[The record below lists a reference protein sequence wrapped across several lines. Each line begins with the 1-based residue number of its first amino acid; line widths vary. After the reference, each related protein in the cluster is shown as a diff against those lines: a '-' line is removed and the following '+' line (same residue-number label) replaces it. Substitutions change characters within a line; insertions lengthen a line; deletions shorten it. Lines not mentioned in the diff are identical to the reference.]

1 MSQKILLSHGS
12 GGKLMNE
19 FINEII
25 REILGPQAIQLDDS
39 AVLKVNSQIAFTTD
53 SFTVDPIFFP
63 GGDIGKL
70 AVNGTVND
78 LAVMGAEPLY
88 LSCALILEEGL
99 ELDVLKKILFSM
111 REAAEYAGVKIVTG
125 DTKVVE
131 SGKVDKIFI
140 NTAGIGIFK
149 KKLQRGLIKPD
160 DKVIINGSIG
170 EHGIAVI
177 AKRNNIGVENLVS
190 DCAPLNHLIKKII
203 DICPE
208 GIKFMR
214 DATRG
219 GLAAILNEIV
229 QDKKFSIKLYEE
241 RIPVKE
247 EVRGICEL
255 LGLDPL
261 YVANEGKVVVIVA
274 PECAKEVLL
283 AMKEVKEGKEAVVIG
298 EVTEEFPG
306 SVYLETVIGSKRPV
320 PMPIGEQLPRIC

>member
-1 MSQKILLSHGS
+1 MSEKILLSHGS

-19 FINEII
+19 FINKII
-25 REILGPQAIQLDDS
+25 KEILGPQVIQLDDS

-78 LAVMGAEPLY
+78 LAVMGAKPLY

-99 ELDVLKKILFSM
+99 DLDILKKILFSM

-131 SGKVDKIFI
+131 SGKADKIFI
-140 NTAGIGIFK
+140 NTAGIGIFEK
-149 KKLQRGLIKPD
+149 SPQRRPIKPG

-170 EHGIAVI
+170 DHGIAVM
-177 AKRNNIGVENLVS
+177 AKRNNINVENLVS

-203 DICPE
+203 EVCPE

-219 GLAAILNEIV
+219 GLAAVLNEIV
-229 QDKKFSIKLYEE
+229 QGKNFSIKLYEE
-241 RIPVKE
+241 KIPIKE
-247 EVRGICEL
+247 EVRGVCEL
-255 LGLDPL
+255 LGLDPF
-261 YVANEGKVVVIVA
+261 YVANEGKVVVIVS
-274 PECAKEVLL
+274 PECVEEVLS
-283 AMKEVKEGKEAVVIG
+283 AMKEVKEGKEAVIIG
-298 EVTEEFPG
+298 EVTEEFAG
-306 SVYLETVIGSKRPV
+306 TVYLETVIGGKRPI
-320 PMPIGEQLPRIC
+320 PMPVGEQLPRIC

>member
-1 MSQKILLSHGS
+1 MSEKILLSHGS

-19 FINEII
+19 FINKII
-25 REILGPQAIQLDDS
+25 KEILGPQAIQLDDS

-78 LAVMGAEPLY
+78 LAVMGAKPLY

-99 ELDVLKKILFSM
+99 DLDILKKILFSM

-131 SGKVDKIFI
+131 SGKADKIFI
-140 NTAGIGIFK
+140 NTAGIGIFEK
-149 KKLQRGLIKPD
+149 SPQRRPIKSG

-170 EHGIAVI
+170 DHGIAVM
-177 AKRNNIGVENLVS
+177 AKRNNINVENLVS

-203 DICPE
+203 EVCPE

-219 GLAAILNEIV
+219 GLAAVLNEIV
-229 QDKKFSIKLYEE
+229 QGKNFSIKLYEE
-241 RIPVKE
+241 KIPIKE
-247 EVRGICEL
+247 EVRGVCEL
-255 LGLDPL
+255 LGLDPF
-261 YVANEGKVVVIVA
+261 YVANEGKVVVIVS
-274 PECAKEVLL
+274 PECVEEVLS
-283 AMKEVKEGKEAVVIG
+283 AMKEVKEGKEAVIIG
-298 EVTEEFPG
+298 EVTEEFAG
-306 SVYLETVIGSKRPV
+306 TVYLETVIGGKRPI
-320 PMPIGEQLPRIC
+320 PMPVGEQLPRIC

>member
-1 MSQKILLSHGS
+1 MSEKILLSHGS

-19 FINEII
+19 FINKII
-25 REILGPQAIQLDDS
+25 KEILGPQVIQLDDS

-78 LAVMGAEPLY
+78 LAVMGAKPLY

-99 ELDVLKKILFSM
+99 DLDILKKILFSM

-131 SGKVDKIFI
+131 SGKADKIFI
-140 NTAGIGIFK
+140 NTAGIGIFEK
-149 KKLQRGLIKPD
+149 SPQRRPIKSG

-170 EHGIAVI
+170 DHGIAVM
-177 AKRNNIGVENLVS
+177 AKRNNINVENLVS

-203 DICPE
+203 EVCPE

-219 GLAAILNEIV
+219 GLAAVLNEIV
-229 QDKKFSIKLYEE
+229 QGKNFSIKLYEE
-241 RIPVKE
+241 KIPIKE
-247 EVRGICEL
+247 EVRGVCEL
-255 LGLDPL
+255 LGLDPF
-261 YVANEGKVVVIVA
+261 YVANEGKVVVIVS
-274 PECAKEVLL
+274 PECVEEVLS
-283 AMKEVKEGKEAVVIG
+283 AMKEVKEGKEAVIIG
-298 EVTEEFPG
+298 EVTEEFAG
-306 SVYLETVIGSKRPV
+306 TVYLETVIGGKRPI
-320 PMPIGEQLPRIC
+320 PMPVGEQLPRIC

>member
-1 MSQKILLSHGS
+1 MSEKILLSHGS

-19 FINEII
+19 FINKII
-25 REILGPQAIQLDDS
+25 KEILGPQAIQLDDS

-78 LAVMGAEPLY
+78 LAVMGAKPLY

-99 ELDVLKKILFSM
+99 DLDILKKILFSM

-131 SGKVDKIFI
+131 SGKADKIFI
-140 NTAGIGIFK
+140 NTAGIGIFEK
-149 KKLQRGLIKPD
+149 SPQRRPIKPG

-170 EHGIAVI
+170 DHGIAVM
-177 AKRNNIGVENLVS
+177 AKRNNINVENLVS

-203 DICPE
+203 EVCPE

-219 GLAAILNEIV
+219 GLAAVLNEIV
-229 QDKKFSIKLYEE
+229 QGKNFSIKLYEE
-241 RIPVKE
+241 KIPIKE
-247 EVRGICEL
+247 EVRGVCEL
-255 LGLDPL
+255 LGLDPF
-261 YVANEGKVVVIVA
+261 YVANEGKVVVIVS
-274 PECAKEVLL
+274 PECVEEVLS
-283 AMKEVKEGKEAVVIG
+283 AMKEVKEGKEAVIIG
-298 EVTEEFPG
+298 EITEEFAG
-306 SVYLETVIGSKRPV
+306 TVYLETVIGGKRPI
-320 PMPIGEQLPRIC
+320 PMPVGEQLPRIC